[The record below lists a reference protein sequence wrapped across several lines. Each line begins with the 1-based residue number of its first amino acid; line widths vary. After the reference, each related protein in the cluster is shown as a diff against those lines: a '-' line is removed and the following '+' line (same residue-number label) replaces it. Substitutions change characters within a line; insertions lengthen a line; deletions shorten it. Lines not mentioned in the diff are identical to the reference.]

1 MVKLTPQT
9 SLPIVAKGGYPLNL
23 TALCH
28 KVKNRNK
35 NKPII
40 NNLNVNHNDNLVE
53 VRPKKL
59 RLLRVCIRKKLEI
72 VIGLCF
78 TIPTRV
84 EKL

>member
-1 MVKLTPQT
+1 MRFDW
-9 SLPIVAKGGYPLNL
+9 SF
-23 TALCH
+23 CH

-72 VIGLCF
+72 VKGLCF
-78 TIPTRV
+78 AIPT
-84 EKL
+84 